1 MSTTIPNRSGRG
13 HWFWP
18 GGVFL
23 LLGMNM
29 LIVGITVYAAL
40 SDKSVSIEK
49 RYYEKALAWDETT
62 KQRDLNASL
71 GWKVDIKASGA
82 RQIEITLRDS
92 SDQPIRAA
100 KVSAEVFHDA
110 RSSERATLTFIG
122 DASGT
127 YRALCPDGPDGS
139 WHLRTRIEAVKMV
152 FTDERSIEVWTAH
165 AVNQPS
171 NP

>member
-49 RYYEKALAWDETT
+49 RYYEKALAWDETA

-71 GWKVDIKASGA
+71 GWKVDIKASAA

>member
-1 MSTTIPNRSGRG
+1 MSTGISNRSARG

-29 LIVGITVYAAL
+29 VIVGITVYAAL

-49 RYYEKALAWDETT
+49 KYYEKALAWDETA
-62 KQRDLNASL
+62 KQRDLNAAL
-71 GWKVDIKASGA
+71 GWKVEITAA
-82 RQIEITLRDS
+82 ATRQIEITLRDS
-92 SDQPIRAA
+92 SDQRIRAA
-100 KVSAEVFHDA
+100 KVNAEVFHDA
-110 RSSERATLTFIG
+110 RSSERSLLTFVG
-122 DASGT
+122 DGSGT

-152 FTDERSIEVWTAH
+152 FTDERSIEVWSAH
-165 AVNQPS
+165 ASRSS

>member
-1 MSTTIPNRSGRG
+1 MNTASNICSARG

-29 LIVGITVYAAL
+29 VIVGITVYAAL
-40 SDKSVSIEK
+40 ADKSVSIEK
-49 RYYEKALAWDETT
+49 KYYEKALAWDETA
-62 KQRDLNASL
+62 KQRDLNAAL
-71 GWKVDIKASGA
+71 GWKIGLTAGA
-82 RQIEITLRDS
+82 TRQFELTLRDS

-100 KVSAEVFHDA
+100 KVNAEVFHDA
-110 RSSERATLTFIG
+110 RSSERVMVTFIG
-122 DASGT
+122 DGSGT
-127 YRALCPDGPDGS
+127 YRALCPSGPDGS

-152 FTDERSIEVWTAH
+152 FTDERSIEVWTAQ
-165 AVNQPS
+165 AVNHTS

>member
-49 RYYEKALAWDETT
+49 RYYEKALAWDETA